1 MMSAE
6 LCMCQRKIKEICLI
20 LPTAVLSC
28 LRYVDLMFVSSLI
41 FVTGKQFLDHIGSV
55 PGLDGLHIQDFKVPF
70 HIYQVP
76 TDLASAK
83 VNYSIGRKQE
93 LFFGSTS

>member
-28 LRYVDLMFVSSLI
+28 LRYVDLMFVGSLI

-55 PGLDGLHIQDFKVPF
+55 PGLDFKVPF

-76 TDLASAK
+76 TDLA
-83 VNYSIGRKQE
+83 
-93 LFFGSTS
+93 